1 MSYEIPLTPGAQKL
15 SVKLGETVYNMVIRW
30 NTSDEGGWILDIYNR
45 DGTAKLL
52 GVPFTTGNDLLE
64 QYAYLGFGGKLFC
77 GTDGD
82 LTIPPTYDNLGLTAH
97 LYWEPDVVS

>member
-1 MSYEIPLTPGAQKL
+1 MSLEIPLSPEAQKL
-15 SVKLGETVYNMVIRW
+15 SVQLGTTVYNLVVRW
-30 NTSDEGGWILDIYNR
+30 NTSDEGGWILDIYNT
-45 DGTAKLL
+45 DSSAKLL

-64 QYAYLGFGGKLFC
+64 QYAYLDFGGKLFC

-97 LYWEPDVVS
+97 LWWEPDA